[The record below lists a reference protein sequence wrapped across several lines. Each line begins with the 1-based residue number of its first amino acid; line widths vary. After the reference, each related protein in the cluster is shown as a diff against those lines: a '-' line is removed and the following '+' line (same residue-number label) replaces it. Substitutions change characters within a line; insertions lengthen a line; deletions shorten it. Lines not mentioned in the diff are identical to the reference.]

1 MSWNPL
7 AARDLERER
16 LEGSLLTVC
25 TECKDMVV
33 QVLGH
38 TNKLYQYLELQLMI
52 MNKAEC
58 IFNYH

>member
-33 QVLGH
+33 QVLTH
-38 TNKLYQYLELQLMI
+38 TNKCI
-52 MNKAEC
+52 EC
-58 IFNYH
+58 SEFKLL

>member
-25 TECKDMVV
+25 SECKDMVV
-33 QVLGH
+33 QVRK
-38 TNKLYQYLELQLMI
+38 N
-52 MNKAEC
+52 
-58 IFNYH
+58 IFMDLVSIYVR